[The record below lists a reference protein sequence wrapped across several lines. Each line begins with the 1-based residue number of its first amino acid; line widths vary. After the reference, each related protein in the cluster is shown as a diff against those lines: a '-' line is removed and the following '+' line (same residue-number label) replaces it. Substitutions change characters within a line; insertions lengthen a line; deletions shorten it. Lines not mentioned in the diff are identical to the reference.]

1 MASTIKT
8 RDGAVRTVGSRPEMF
23 VPEKQVPKETCLS
36 GVFYSFAWVS
46 GEVRPLSV
54 NFHFSEKL
62 LHLTGHQLSRDA
74 LCPREGSLAGTNS
87 RVESNFGDEK
97 KSFLL
102 MTYSPQR
109 REVTAG
115 TQAGQELKQRP
126 WRDTAYWLAF
136 HDSLSL
142 PLYNPGLPAQVD
154 PTHSGLDPPTLII
167 NQEIDPQIYL

>member
-8 RDGAVRTVGSRPEMF
+8 RDCAVHTVGSRPEML
-23 VPEKQVPKETCLS
+23 VPEKQVPKETGLF
-36 GVFYSFAWVS
+36 GIFYSFAWVS
-46 GEVRPLSV
+46 GEVRLLLG

-74 LCPREGSLAGTNS
+74 LCPREGSIAVTNS
-87 RVESNFGDEK
+87 RVKSNFGDEK

-102 MTYSPQR
+102 MAYSPQR
-109 REVTAG
+109 QEVTAG

-126 WRDTAYWLAF
+126 WRDTTYWLAF

-142 PLYNPGLPAQVD
+142 PYTTQDCLPRLA
-154 PTHSGLDPPTLII
+154 PPIVG
-167 NQEIDPQIYL
+167 